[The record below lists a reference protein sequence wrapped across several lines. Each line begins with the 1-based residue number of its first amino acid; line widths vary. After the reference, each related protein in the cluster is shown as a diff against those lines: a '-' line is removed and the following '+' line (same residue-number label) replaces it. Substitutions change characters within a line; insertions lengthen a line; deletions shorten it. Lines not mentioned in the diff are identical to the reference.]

1 MSYTFT
7 VNGVQRTTDEK
18 KSLLRYLRDDL
29 RLTSVKDGCS
39 QGACGACTV
48 IIDGETVKSCVPTT
62 DRLEGKNIVTVEGLS
77 QWEKDVFTY
86 AYGEAGAVQCGFCIP
101 GMVMCTKALLDKN
114 PDPTEDEI
122 KYALRNNY
130 CRCTGYVKIIA
141 AVKLAGEIM
150 RAGKIP
156 GATTEDWHVGNRVH
170 RLDVAEKVLGFGQ
183 YPDDIYPENFAYAG
197 VVRSKYPRARVLSI
211 DCSKAEALKGV
222 VKCMTAADI
231 PGSNMIGH
239 L

>member
-62 DRLEGKNIVTVEGLS
+62 DRLEGKTIVTVEGLS

-156 GATTEDWHVGNRVH
+156 GATT
-170 RLDVAEKVLGFGQ
+170 
-183 YPDDIYPENFAYAG
+183 
-197 VVRSKYPRARVLSI
+197 
-211 DCSKAEALKGV
+211 
-222 VKCMTAADI
+222 
-231 PGSNMIGH
+231 
-239 L
+239 